1 MVYFASYAPLCIYI
15 MTFAF
20 QHPAKVWVPV
30 EIVLT
35 LNVMEETNEKLLKF
49 TLRFKDDL
57 AVLQASESN
66 ELHCENFEV
75 NLK

>member
-1 MVYFASYAPLCIYI
+1 M
-15 MTFAF
+15 
-20 QHPAKVWVPV
+20 K
-30 EIVLT
+30 
-35 LNVMEETNEKLLKF
+35 ETNEKLLKF

>member
-1 MVYFASYAPLCIYI
+1 
-15 MTFAF
+15 
-20 QHPAKVWVPV
+20 
-30 EIVLT
+30 
-35 LNVMEETNEKLLKF
+35 MEETNEKLLKF
-49 TLRFKDDL
+49 TLHFKDDL

>member
-1 MVYFASYAPLCIYI
+1 
-15 MTFAF
+15 
-20 QHPAKVWVPV
+20 
-30 EIVLT
+30 
-35 LNVMEETNEKLLKF
+35 MEETNEKLLKF

-75 NLK
+75 NLKIKNVFMHKFILLCYKRLSKLWMHLGVAKYSRCYNLLA